1 MDRTTSNADESVELR
16 NSSFTEADSEPQ
28 FLNISY
34 LGGLSPLNQSGS
46 VSLIERV
53 KEKLRENT
61 RKLLCLNPLTPQQAL
76 PNISSEDSFF
86 GLPVIV
92 RNLIELHH
100 GITELYEWQKEC
112 LSLPA
117 LAQRKN
123 LIYSLPTSGGKTL
136 VAEILAFKEILC
148 SRKSVLFILPYVS
161 IVQEKVRSMSSFGV
175 DLNFLVEEY
184 AGSRG
189 ALPPPKRRQRC
200 AVYFATIEKAHFL
213 VDSLIEQNRL
223 SELGLLVV
231 DELHMLGAGSS
242 RGAIL
247 ESTLVKVKHV
257 SPHTQ
262 IVGMSATIGNMDDL
276 ASFLGAEVFVGSF
289 RPVELREYIKV
300 EDYILEQQGKYEEEP
315 FRVVRKLPKQEQ
327 MQDPEQ
333 LSLLVSETVPDHSCL
348 VFCPTKQN
356 CESVALLLSRFL
368 PQRLRQHRAEE
379 KAVLLETLKAEIGQ
393 VCRVLRQ
400 TLPMGVA
407 YHHSGLTTEE
417 RRIVEDAYTSGVLC
431 CLACTSTLAA
441 GVNLPA
447 KRVILKSPYTGT
459 EFLTRSVYQQMAGRA
474 GRAGIDSSGESIL
487 VVPKMD
493 QDKVRKL
500 LEAPVDSCY
509 SNLLQEDQKA
519 LKMLLLSMVGLEVA
533 KTEESL
539 VSVMDATLLA
549 LQQRKDGK
557 DPSETLRQ
565 ALDDLCEGGLLQKH
579 SGELRATPLGSAAFK
594 GFIDPATAGL
604 LRQEL
609 WDALVSLSLRCHMHL
624 LYLVVPRQLPA
635 ARLDPPTYYRHYTD
649 LKHHELQ
656 VAELIGVSEALV
668 TRLASGRSL
677 KASEQLLLQ
686 RFYKA
691 MQLNDLW
698 HQKSIWEVAAKYKEH
713 RGQIQ
718 MLLSSAATFA
728 SALSHFCKELP
739 ELWAYRVLLPE
750 FTERLSSC
758 VTMELMP
765 LMELPSVRK
774 GRARQLHKAGFRSIM
789 DVARAEPSALV
800 EKVGAISRRQA
811 RQIIAAAKL
820 LLLKKAEDLQE
831 EAEQVLQ
838 GMV

>member
-1 MDRTTSNADESVELR
+1 M
-16 NSSFTEADSEPQ
+16 SFTECHSELQ
-28 FLNISY
+28 LVDNSF
-34 LGGLSPLNQSGS
+34 LGGLSPLNQTGS
-46 VSLIERV
+46 ISLIERV

-61 RKLLCLNPLTPQQAL
+61 RKLLCLPLTQNQTL
-76 PNISSEDSFF
+76 PDTLCEDTFF

-92 RNLIELHH
+92 RSLIELHH
-100 GITELYEWQKEC
+100 GITQLYDWQKEC

-117 LAQRKN
+117 LSQRKN

-136 VAEILAFKEILC
+136 VAEILAFKEILS

-189 ALPPPKRRQRC
+189 ALPPPKRKQRC

-223 SELGLLVV
+223 SEIGLLVV

-247 ESTLVKVKHV
+247 ESTLVKVKHI
-257 SPHTQ
+257 SPQTQ

-276 ASFLGAEVFVGSF
+276 ASFLSAEVFVGSF
-289 RPVELREYIKV
+289 RP
-300 EDYILEQQGKYEEEP
+300 GKCEEEP
-315 FRVVRKLPKQEQ
+315 FRLVRKLPKKAQ

-333 LSLLVSETVPDHSCL
+333 LSLLVAETVPQHSCL

-356 CESVALLLSRFL
+356 CESVALLLARFL
-368 PQRLRQHRAEE
+368 PQSLLDHKREQKEALLQTLRAE
-379 KAVLLETLKAEIGQ
+379 LGQ

-407 YHHSGLTTEE
+407 YHHSGLTVEE

-431 CLACTSTLAA
+431 CLTCTSTLAA

-474 GRAGIDSSGESIL
+474 GRAGMDSSGESIL
-487 VVPKMD
+487 IVPNTDKE
-493 QDKVRKL
+493 KVRKL

-509 SNLLQEDQKA
+509 SNLLQDEQKA
-519 LKMLLLSMVGLEVA
+519 LKMLLLSLIGLEVA
-533 KTEESL
+533 KTEDSL
-539 VSVMDATLLA
+539 SRVMEATLLA
-549 LQQRKDGK
+549 LQQRKEGK
-557 DPSETLRQ
+557 DPLQTLRQ
-565 ALDDLCEGGLLQKH
+565 ALDDLSTAGLVLKH
-579 SGELRATPLGSAAFK
+579 NSSGELRATPLGCAAFK
-594 GFIDPATAGL
+594 GFVDPAMADT

-609 WDALVSLSLRCHMHL
+609 WAALSSLSLRCPLHL
-624 LYLVVPRQLPA
+624 LHLVTPRQLPNT
-635 ARLDPPTYYRHYTD
+635 RLDPPTYYRLYGD
-649 LKHHELQ
+649 LKENELQ
-656 VAELIGVSEALV
+656 VAELIGISEALV
-668 TRLASGRSL
+668 TKLASGGSL
-677 KASEQLLLQ
+677 KIGEQQLLQ
-686 RFYKA
+686 GFYKT

-698 HQKSIWEVAAKYKEH
+698 HQKSVWEVAAKYKEH
-713 RGQIQ
+713 RGQVQ
-718 MLLSSAATFA
+718 TLLASASTFA
-728 SALSHFCKELP
+728 SALTHFCKELP

-750 FTERLSSC
+750 FTEHLSNC
-758 VTMELMP
+758 VTMELIP

-789 DVARAEPSALV
+789 DVACADPKELA
-800 EKVGAISRRQA
+800 EKVGPISRRQS
-811 RQIIAAAKL
+811 RQIVDAAKL

-831 EAEQVLQ
+831 QAEQVLQ

>member
-223 SELGLLVV
+223 
-231 DELHMLGAGSS
+231 
-242 RGAIL
+242 
-247 ESTLVKVKHV
+247 TY
-257 SPHTQ
+257 TQ

-315 FRVVRKLPKQEQ
+315 FRVVRKLPK
-327 MQDPEQ
+327 
-333 LSLLVSETVPDHSCL
+333 
-348 VFCPTKQN
+348 
-356 CESVALLLSRFL
+356 
-368 PQRLRQHRAEE
+368 
-379 KAVLLETLKAEIGQ
+379 VLG
-393 VCRVLRQ
+393 
-400 TLPMGVA
+400 
-407 YHHSGLTTEE
+407 
-417 RRIVEDAYTSGVLC
+417 
-431 CLACTSTLAA
+431 
-441 GVNLPA
+441 
-447 KRVILKSPYTGT
+447 
-459 EFLTRSVYQQMAGRA
+459 
-474 GRAGIDSSGESIL
+474 
-487 VVPKMD
+487 
-493 QDKVRKL
+493 
-500 LEAPVDSCY
+500 
-509 SNLLQEDQKA
+509 
-519 LKMLLLSMVGLEVA
+519 
-533 KTEESL
+533 
-539 VSVMDATLLA
+539 
-549 LQQRKDGK
+549 
-557 DPSETLRQ
+557 
-565 ALDDLCEGGLLQKH
+565 
-579 SGELRATPLGSAAFK
+579 
-594 GFIDPATAGL
+594 
-604 LRQEL
+604 
-609 WDALVSLSLRCHMHL
+609 
-624 LYLVVPRQLPA
+624 
-635 ARLDPPTYYRHYTD
+635 
-649 LKHHELQ
+649 
-656 VAELIGVSEALV
+656 
-668 TRLASGRSL
+668 
-677 KASEQLLLQ
+677 
-686 RFYKA
+686 
-691 MQLNDLW
+691 
-698 HQKSIWEVAAKYKEH
+698 
-713 RGQIQ
+713 
-718 MLLSSAATFA
+718 
-728 SALSHFCKELP
+728 
-739 ELWAYRVLLPE
+739 RVLLHHS
-750 FTERLSSC
+750 LIWC
-758 VTMELMP
+758 
-765 LMELPSVRK
+765 
-774 GRARQLHKAGFRSIM
+774 
-789 DVARAEPSALV
+789 D
-800 EKVGAISRRQA
+800 
-811 RQIIAAAKL
+811 
-820 LLLKKAEDLQE
+820 
-831 EAEQVLQ
+831 
-838 GMV
+838 

>member
-1 MDRTTSNADESVELR
+1 
-16 NSSFTEADSEPQ
+16 
-28 FLNISY
+28 
-34 LGGLSPLNQSGS
+34 
-46 VSLIERV
+46 
-53 KEKLRENT
+53 
-61 RKLLCLNPLTPQQAL
+61 
-76 PNISSEDSFF
+76 
-86 GLPVIV
+86 
-92 RNLIELHH
+92 
-100 GITELYEWQKEC
+100 
-112 LSLPA
+112 
-117 LAQRKN
+117 
-123 LIYSLPTSGGKTL
+123 
-136 VAEILAFKEILC
+136 
-148 SRKSVLFILPYVS
+148 
-161 IVQEKVRSMSSFGV
+161 
-175 DLNFLVEEY
+175 
-184 AGSRG
+184 
-189 ALPPPKRRQRC
+189 
-200 AVYFATIEKAHFL
+200 
-213 VDSLIEQNRL
+213 
-223 SELGLLVV
+223 
-231 DELHMLGAGSS
+231 
-242 RGAIL
+242 
-247 ESTLVKVKHV
+247 
-257 SPHTQ
+257 
-262 IVGMSATIGNMDDL
+262 
-276 ASFLGAEVFVGSF
+276 
-289 RPVELREYIKV
+289 
-300 EDYILEQQGKYEEEP
+300 
-315 FRVVRKLPKQEQ
+315 

-519 LKMLLLSMVGLEVA
+519 LKMLLLSMVGLE
-533 KTEESL
+533 
-539 VSVMDATLLA
+539 
-549 LQQRKDGK
+549 QRKDGK
-557 DPSETLRQ
+557 DPSQTLRQ

-579 SGELRATPLGSAAFK
+579 SGEHRATPLGSAAFK

-624 LYLVVPRQLPA
+624 LYLAVPRQLPA
-635 ARLDPPTYYRHYTD
+635 ARLDPPTYYRH
-649 LKHHELQ
+649 
-656 VAELIGVSEALV
+656 
-668 TRLASGRSL
+668 
-677 KASEQLLLQ
+677 ASEQLLLQ

-811 RQIIAAAKL
+811 RQIIAAAKGLPHEASSPVDRTQL
-820 LLLKKAEDLQE
+820 LRRSRLHCSRFWAERKVQNSLCVLPRKSTSLPSRPPPPRRPLGIPGSVLPILEAGE
-831 EAEQVLQ
+831 EVFRKTGSSPFVRVIMCMQFW
-838 GMV
+838 